1 MMDATAARSEFAI
14 RVASI
19 DELFAPLD
27 ARPVTERAL
36 GEDVRLHLL
45 DQWERVRQARPSTL
59 TVYAPVTERSAADEQ
74 GVGAALRA
82 DLRAQARRLR
92 YANPLTRR
100 ERIAV
105 WAGVLIFLLT
115 IALSTTLDRIS
126 TDVLVAG
133 ISQGIVV
140 IGWVALWDPAQRL
153 AGDIVPHYFARKRYA
168 EFADV
173 ELRFV
178 WNPPAQPSPDAGLI
192 DGLGAS
198 IGERTMAQ

>member
-1 MMDATAARSEFAI
+1 MTAARPATGEFAI

-27 ARPVTERAL
+27 ARPVAERAL

-45 DQWERVRQARPSTL
+45 DQWERVRQTRPTTL
-59 TVYAPVTERSAADEQ
+59 TVYVPASERSAIDEP
-74 GVGAALRA
+74 GVGAAVRA
-82 DLRAQARRLR
+82 DLRAHARRLR

-115 IALSTTLDRIS
+115 IAVSTSLDRIS
-126 TDVLVAG
+126 TDVLVGG

-140 IGWVALWDPAQRL
+140 IGWVALWDPAQRV

-168 EFADV
+168 ELADIG
-173 ELRFV
+173 LRFV
-178 WNPPAQPSPDAGLI
+178 WNSSVEPSPDAGLI

-198 IGERTMAQ
+198 IGGRSAAR